1 MNIKFLGHASFLL
14 TTSAGTRIIT
24 DPFDSNAY
32 PGALKYGRIN
42 ENADVVTVSHDHADH
57 HATNLVSG
65 GPMIIKGSGKF
76 VADGV
81 DIFGV
86 PTYHDDEHGVQRG
99 KNTVFVLNVDGLRVA
114 HFGDLGHV
122 LTGDQAAE
130 VGSVDVA
137 LMPVGGFYT
146 IDAKQATKVAEQVSA
161 RVVIPMHYSN
171 EKCSFPIAGV
181 ESFVSDKPYVVRKGE
196 SAVEINADEL
206 PLDRTVIVLEPS
218 L

>member
-24 DPFDSNAY
+24 DPFDPNAY
-32 PGALKYGRIN
+32 PGALKYARIN
-42 ENADVVTVSHDHADH
+42 EKADVVTVSHDHADH
-57 HATNLVSG
+57 HASNLIAG

-86 PTYHDDEHGVQRG
+86 PTYHDDEHGAQRG
-99 KNTVFVLNVDGLRVA
+99 KNTIFVLSADGLRVA

-137 LMPVGGFYT
+137 LIPVGGFYT
-146 IDAKQATKVAEQVSA
+146 IDAKQAAKVAEQVSA

-171 EKCSFPIAGV
+171 EKCSFPIASV
-181 ESFVSDKPYVVRKGE
+181 EGFIAGKPNVVRSGE
-196 SAVEINADEL
+196 SAVDVNPGEL
-206 PLDRTVIVLEPS
+206 PAERTIIVLEPS